1 MVNKKKLNYAGSQS
15 KNRLPQIQSGSE
27 VTWWPAV
34 IVSSTGAPAEHL
46 GCLLKHSLFG
56 CPELHFFPL
65 YHTETTFQPFSPQPL
80 ASCHAPLT
88 NWMIAQETLAKHIGV
103 SSAHLPSLQD
113 LSPPCFL
120 PIPTRWLVTLPG
132 DLLTA
137 KSHTLCHLRAGRF
150 CGCWGKIKAY
160 LN

>member
-1 MVNKKKLNYAGSQS
+1 MQAARVRTDYLKFSQGLRWLDDLRS
-15 KNRLPQIQSGSE
+15 LSALQELQL
-27 VTWWPAV
+27 
-34 IVSSTGAPAEHL
+34 L

-103 SSAHLPSLQD
+103 SSAHLLSLQD

-120 PIPTRWLVTLPG
+120 PIPTRRLVTLPG